1 MKISV
6 IQTVASAM
14 LLLQS
19 TSMSAA
25 PLHKCVSNGAVTYQN
40 TPCPSGDARRQ
51 PTVDEL
57 NAERKKKLA
66 SSKEK
71 SSEPNAST
79 SGASA
84 LPQKTTSASQPD
96 ATKRDFEAS
105 SKRSSSPPSS
115 SFRCDN
121 RKHCSQM
128 TSCAEAKYFLSNC
141 PGVKMDGNNSGVP
154 CEQQWCN

>member
-1 MKISV
+1 MTISV
-6 IQTVASAM
+6 IQTLASAI
-14 LLLQS
+14 LLLLA

-96 ATKRDFEAS
+96 PTGRDFEAS
-105 SKRSSSPPSS
+105 SRKSDSLPSS
-115 SFRCDN
+115 SFKCDN
-121 RKHCSQM
+121 RKYCSQM
-128 TSCAEAKYFLSNC
+128 NSCAEAKYFLTNC
-141 PGVKMDGNNSGVP
+141 PGVKMDGNNDGVP
-154 CEQQWCN
+154 CEKQWCN